1 MRANGG
7 AFTHVSSNPHNV
19 RPGGHDTK
27 VTCPHVPGVP
37 VVVAVSVVTLVVVV
51 GVVVVFSSVVC
62 LCSGVCGRSV
72 PHFTSGVFST
82 NN

>member
-1 MRANGG
+1 MYRP
-7 AFTHVSSNPHNV
+7 THITLGPA
-19 RPGGHDTK
+19 DTTQK
-27 VTCPHVPGVP
+27 LRVLMYPGVP